1 MDNKKQDLD
10 FNVNK
15 SFSRDINNDS
25 KNNINFGSKKK
36 SKDKALRSFNF
47 GLWFLENRKKF
58 FIGVI
63 VFLVALSAV
72 LYSVFFYNLYDYIRY
87 TPEERQ
93 ALQEL
98 SEVNV
103 NLNPGRLAIDLED
116 GKPQF
121 FFHNNKYDFVV
132 KVTNPNNNFFS
143 YINYCFS
150 DGDKELFC
158 SNATLFPGEDKYLVD
173 LAIDLENRPNDLKLN
188 ITKKNW
194 ERVSVRTYPDWEK
207 YYSERMNFSISDIK
221 FEIIKPA
228 DLNLKSTNNLSFKI
242 FNNSPYNFWEV
253 PLDIVMFYRGNIV
266 GVNKYS
272 ISEFMSLESKSVD
285 LSWSNSLSQVDD
297 TKIIPNLN
305 ILQEEN
311 YIRYK

>member
-25 KNNINFGSKKK
+25 KDNINFGSKKK

-173 LAIDLENRPNDLKLN
+173 LAIDLENRPNDLKFN

>member
-10 FNVNK
+10 FDVNE
-15 SFSRDINNDS
+15 SFSQDINNDS

-173 LAIDLENRPNDLKLN
+173 LAIDLENRPNDLKFN

-253 PLDIVMFYRGNIV
+253 PLDIIMFYRGNIV

>member
-173 LAIDLENRPNDLKLN
+173 LAIDLENRPNDLKFN

>member
-1 MDNKKQDLD
+1 MDNKNQEQE

-15 SFSRDINNDS
+15 ASFEDIGKGSDNS
-25 KNNINFGSKKK
+25 INFGNKKK
-36 SKDKALRSFNF
+36 TKDKSLRNFNF

-63 VFLVALSAV
+63 IFLVVLSAI

-103 NLNPGRLAIDLED
+103 NLNPGRLAIDLEV
-116 GKPQF
+116 GKSQF
-121 FFHNNKYDFVV
+121 FFHNDKYDFVSQV
-132 KVTNPNNNFFS
+132 KNPNNNFFS
-143 YINYCFS
+143 YIDYCFS
-150 DGDKELFC
+150 DGDKNLFC
-158 SNATLFPGEDKYLVD
+158 SNTILFPGENKYIVD
-173 LAIDLENRPNDLKLN
+173 LAIDLENRPSDLKFN

-207 YYSERMNFSISDIK
+207 YYSERLNFSIFDIK
-221 FEIIKPA
+221 FEMIKPA
-228 DLNLKSTNNLSFKI
+228 DLSLKSTNNLSFNI
-242 FNNSPYNFWEV
+242 QNNSPYNFWEV
-253 PLDIVMFYRGNIV
+253 PLDIIMFYRGNIV
-266 GVNKYS
+266 GVNKYN
-272 ISEFMSLESKSVD
+272 ISEFMSLESKNIN

>member
-25 KNNINFGSKKK
+25 KDNINFGSKKK
-36 SKDKALRSFNF
+36 SKDKALRNFNF

-173 LAIDLENRPNDLKLN
+173 LAIDLENRPNDLKFN

-253 PLDIVMFYRGNIV
+253 PLDIIMFYRGNIV

>member
-10 FNVNK
+10 FDVNK
-15 SFSRDINNDS
+15 SFSQDINNNS
-25 KNNINFGSKKK
+25 ENNIDFGNKKK
-36 SKDKALRSFNF
+36 TKDKSFKKINF

-63 VFLVALSAV
+63 IFLLIVSAV

-103 NLNPGRLAIDLED
+103 NLNPGRLAIDLEID
-116 GKPQF
+116 KPQF

-132 KVTNPNNNFFS
+132 KVKNPNDNFFS

-150 DGDKELFC
+150 DDDKDLFC
-158 SNATLFPGEDKYLVD
+158 SSATLFPGEDKYIID
-173 LAIDLENRPNDLKLN
+173 LAIDLENRPNNLKFD

-221 FEIIKPA
+221 FEMTKPV
-228 DLNLKSTNNLSFKI
+228 DLGLKSTNNLSFKI

-253 PLDIVMFYRGNIV
+253 PLDIIMFYRGNIV
-266 GVNKYS
+266 GVNKYNV
-272 ISEFMSLESKSVD
+272 SEFMSLESKNID
-285 LSWSNSLSQVDD
+285 LSWSNSLNSVDN
-297 TKIIPNLN
+297 TEIIPNLN